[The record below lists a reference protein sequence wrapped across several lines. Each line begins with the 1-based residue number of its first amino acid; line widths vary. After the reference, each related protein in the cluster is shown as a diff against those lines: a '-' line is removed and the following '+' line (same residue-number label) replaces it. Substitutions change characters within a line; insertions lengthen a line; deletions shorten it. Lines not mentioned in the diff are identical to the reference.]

1 MPYEMPNQAA
11 WMNGSTRGYASYKV
25 ADSVNDHQAFGVGV
39 YCVFTLDKSV
49 VGERGFEVPVKPGV
63 KFTDLV
69 TVSLGGQGTINHI
82 INDTGPAAKLGA
94 ETQYLTSFP

>member
-1 MPYEMPNQAA
+1 MPNQAA
-11 WMNGSTRGYASYKV
+11 WMNGTTRGYASYKV
-25 ADSVNDHQAFGVGV
+25 ADAVNDHQAYGVGV

-63 KFTDLV
+63 RFTDLV

-82 INDTGPAAKLGA
+82 INDTGAAARSGA
-94 ETQYLTSFP
+94 ETQYLTTFP